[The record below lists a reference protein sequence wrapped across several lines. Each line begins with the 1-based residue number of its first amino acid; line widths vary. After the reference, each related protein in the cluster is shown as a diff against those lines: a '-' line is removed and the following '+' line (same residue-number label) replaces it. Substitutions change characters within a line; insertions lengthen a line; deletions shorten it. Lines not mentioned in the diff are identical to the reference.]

1 MWHARAATTIH
12 PMSMDLSDRRVEYAN
27 RGLDP
32 ADVDP
37 DPLAQFAAWFAEA
50 DQAGVAE
57 PNAAVLATVDEAGR
71 PWTRHVLLKAT
82 AGDAFVFYTNLGSD
96 KASDIAAN
104 PFVSL
109 CFAWAA
115 IGRQV
120 IVSGPAAPV
129 DTATADAYFASR
141 PRGSQLGAWASPQS
155 RVIPDRAVLEQ
166 AYRDAEAR
174 YPDVVP
180 RAPQWG
186 GYRVTPDHIEFWQ
199 GRPSRLHDR
208 VRYRREDG
216 RWIVERRAP

>member
-1 MWHARAATTIH
+1 
-12 PMSMDLSDRRVEYAN
+12 MSMDLSHRRVEYAD

-32 ADVDP
+32 ADVDA
-37 DPLAQFAAWFAEA
+37 DPLAQFAVWFAEA
-50 DQAGVAE
+50 DAAGVAE

-71 PWTRHVLLKAT
+71 PSTRHVLLKAT
-82 AGDAFVFYTNLGSD
+82 ADDAFVFYTNLGSD
-96 KASDIAAN
+96 KASDISAN
-104 PFVSL
+104 PLVSL

-129 DTATADAYFASR
+129 DAATADAYFASR

-180 RAPQWG
+180 RPPQWG
-186 GYRVTPDHIEFWQ
+186 GFRVTPDHVEFWQ

-208 VRYRREDG
+208 VRYRRHDG